1 MDATLSVH
9 SVVVAA
15 KEQVSCLLDEE
26 SAILNMK
33 NSVYYGMNSVGT
45 RIWNLLK
52 QPRSVGELRDAVVD
66 EYDVEP
72 ERCERDLLE
81 LLEQMRREGL
91 IEVQRVG
98 AG

>member
-9 SVVVAA
+9 SIVVAA
-15 KEQVSCLLDEE
+15 KEQVSCLLGEE

-33 NSVYYGMNSVGT
+33 NSVYYGMNAVGT
-45 RIWNLLK
+45 RIWTLLK
-52 QPRSVGELRDAVVD
+52 QPRSVSELRDAVVD

-72 ERCERDLLE
+72 QRCERDLLE

-91 IEVQRVG
+91 IEVRRAG
-98 AG
+98 AA